1 MIRVSNVKVPL
12 SAPLPKPVEKVA
24 ELTGWTD
31 IVSVKV
37 AKRSVDARNKRNI
50 CFLYAFDV
58 SVSGNERER
67 VENCPYP
74 DVSLVN
80 EELYVSPVWKSKSLR
95 PVVVG
100 TGPAGMMA
108 ALALAEAGARPIVL
122 ERGKPVSERRADV
135 RLFWETGRLNPSSNV
150 QFGEGGAGTFS
161 DGKLNT
167 GIKKDAFTRKV
178 LEEFVAAGAPEEIL
192 WQAKPHVGTDK
203 LAAVVRNLREKIIA
217 AGGEYR
223 FETRLEDI
231 VVKDGVLKAVRTVK
245 SDGNVEEFAADA
257 VVLAIGHSA
266 RDTFGMLL
274 KRGVTMLQK
283 PFSVG
288 ARIEHPQSL
297 INRAQYGNERPP
309 KGLGAA
315 DYKLAVHLR
324 NGRSVYTFCMC
335 PGGEVVAAAS
345 EEGRLVTNGMSEF
358 ARDKANANSA
368 FLVGVTPEDFGS
380 EHPLAGVEF
389 QRRIEEAAFRAGGGT
404 YKAPVQLV
412 GDLLE
417 NRASRSLGRIV
428 PSYRPGVEPSDFRA
442 VLPFFVVESIREAL
456 KEADKKLKGF
466 ADREAVLTAAETR
479 SSSPVR
485 MVRDADAMQSVSVAG
500 LYPCGEG
507 AGYAGGIMSAAADG
521 LKCAAKICEAS
532 V

>member
-1 MIRVSNVKVPL
+1 MIRVSNVRASL
-12 SAPLPKPVEKVA
+12 TESLPRLMQRIA
-24 ELTGWTD
+24 DLTGWKD
-31 IVSVKV
+31 VVSVKV

-50 CFLYAFDV
+50 HFLYAFDV
-58 SVSGNERER
+58 CVSGNEREHI
-67 VENCPYP
+67 ENCPYR
-74 DVSLVN
+74 DVSLVF
-80 EELYVSPVWKSKSLR
+80 EEPYLPPVWRCGGLR

-100 TGPAGMMA
+100 AGPAGMMA

-135 RLFWETGRLNPSSNV
+135 RLFWETGRLDPSSNV

-178 LEEFVAAGAPEEIL
+178 LDEFVAAGAPEEIL

-203 LAAVVRNLREKIIA
+203 LAVVVRNLREKIISL
-217 AGGEYR
+217 GGEYR
-223 FETRLEDI
+223 FETRLTDI
-231 VVKDGVLKAVRTVK
+231 GVREGALKTLRTEAADGKI
-245 SDGNVEEFAADA
+245 EEFAADA
-257 VVLAIGHSA
+257 VVLAVGHSA
-266 RDTFGMLL
+266 RDTFEMLL
-274 KRGVTMLQK
+274 NRGVTMLQK

-288 ARIEHPQSL
+288 VRIEHPQSL
-297 INRAQYGNERPP
+297 INRAQYGSERPP

-315 DYKLAVHLR
+315 DYKLAVHLK

-345 EEGRLVTNGMSEF
+345 EAGRLVTNGMSEF

-380 EHPLAGVEF
+380 NHPLAGVEF
-389 QRRIEEAAFRAGGGT
+389 QRRIEEAAFRAGGGG
-404 YKAPVQLV
+404 YKAPVQRV

-417 NRASRSLGRIV
+417 KRESRSLGRVV
-428 PSYRPGVEPSDFRA
+428 PSYRPGVEPSDLRA
-442 VLPFFVVESIREAL
+442 VLPSFAVEAIREAL

-466 ADREAVLTAAETR
+466 ADGDAVLTAAETR

-521 LKCAAKICEAS
+521 LKCAAKVCEAGD
-532 V
+532 